1 MEHRTLGDTDLRPSL
16 LGLGTS
22 RLTSVSSGL
31 SRRTA
36 LDLVSAAADLG
47 INFIDTAD
55 IYGQGDS
62 EVVIGEAIRG
72 RRDHFIV
79 ATKAGYR
86 FGRTGGMLKMAKP
99 FLKRVLRPFRHART
113 WVATVRTNA
122 ETTNAIAQDFSPGYL
137 VTAIDASL
145 RRLRTDYLDILYLHE
160 PPALFDLSD
169 ELRAAMEQI
178 RRAGKVRH
186 FGIAA
191 AHDESV
197 ERVRRDPLLRVA
209 QTEVHPWRPAASRS
223 ALPAAGKGV
232 VVHRVFAHGEEQRL
246 DEFARRHAITPRQAI
261 LGYVAQQPFVSSIL
275 TGTTDL
281 GHLRENIASVESTR
295 NIPFKELAE
304 RCPG

>member
-1 MEHRTLGDTDLRPSL
+1 MRSSL

-72 RRDHFIV
+72 CRDRFIV

-86 FGRTGGMLKMAKP
+86 FGRTGGIVKMAKP
-99 FLKRVLRPFRHART
+99 LLKRVLRPFRYART
-113 WVATVRTNA
+113 WVAAVRTNA
-122 ETTNAIAQDFSPGYL
+122 EATNVIAQDFSPGYL

-145 RRLRTDYLDILYLHE
+145 RRLRTDYLDILYLHD

-169 ELRAAMEQI
+169 ELRTVMEQTQ
-178 RRAGKVRH
+178 RAGKVRH

-197 ERVRRDPLLRVA
+197 ELVRRDPLFRVA
-209 QTEVHPWRPAASRS
+209 QTEVHPWRPAASTS
-223 ALPAAGKGV
+223 ALSAAGKGV
-232 VVHRVFAHGEEQRL
+232 VVHRVFAQGQEQRL
-246 DEFARRHAITPRQAI
+246 DEFARRYGITPRQAI
-261 LGYVAQQPFVSSIL
+261 LGYAAQQPFVSSVL
-275 TGTTDL
+275 TGTTNV
-281 GHLRENIASVESTR
+281 GHLRENIASVESAR
-295 NIPFKELAE
+295 NIPFRELAD
-304 RCPG
+304 RCRG

>member
-1 MEHRTLGDTDLRPSL
+1 MEYRTLGDTELCPSL

-62 EVVIGEAIRG
+62 EVVIGEAIRD
-72 RRDHFIV
+72 RRDRFIV

-86 FGRTGGMLKMAKP
+86 FGRTGGILKMAKP
-99 FLKRVLRPFRHART
+99 FLKRVLGPFRHART
-113 WVATVRTNA
+113 WVAAVRTNA
-122 ETTNAIAQDFSPGYL
+122 ETANVIAQDFSPGY
-137 VTAIDASL
+137 VATAIEASL
-145 RRLRTDYLDILYLHE
+145 RRLRTDYLDIFYLHD

-169 ELRAAMEQI
+169 ELRAVLERAQ
-178 RRAGKVRH
+178 RAGKVRH
-186 FGIAA
+186 FGTAS

-197 ERVRRDPLLRVA
+197 ELVRRDPLFRVA
-209 QTEVHPWRPAASRS
+209 QTEVHPWRSSASLS

-232 VVHRVFAHGEEQRL
+232 VVHRVFAHDQEQRL
-246 DEFARRHAITPRQAI
+246 EEFARRHAITPRQAI
-261 LGYVAQQPFVSSIL
+261 LGFVAQQPFVSSVL
-275 TGTTDL
+275 TGTTNV
-281 GHLRENIASVESTR
+281 GHLRDNIASVESTR
-295 NIPFKELAE
+295 NIPFRELAE
-304 RCPG
+304 TCPG